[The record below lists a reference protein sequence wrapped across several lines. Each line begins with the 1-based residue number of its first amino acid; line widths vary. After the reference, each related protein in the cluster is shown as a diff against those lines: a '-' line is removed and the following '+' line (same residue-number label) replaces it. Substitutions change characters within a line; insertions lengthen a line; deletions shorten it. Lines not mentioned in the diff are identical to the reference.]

1 MFNKKY
7 ADRLVYW
14 SGFRTSLETSATP
27 VEDTIALFNAA
38 PAELYAADPY
48 DPSTW
53 PDPWELIHENSFCP
67 FVRILAICYTLQLT
81 ARFSNSN
88 FEIHIIKDRSL
99 STTEYLLYVD
109 DLILGTSQ
117 GKCVIKDKLSETAH
131 SEYTHVMPLLH

>member
-7 ADRLVYW
+7 TDRLVYW

-38 PAELYAADPY
+38 PVELYTTDPY

-117 GKCVIKDKLSETAH
+117 GKCVIKDKLPETAY